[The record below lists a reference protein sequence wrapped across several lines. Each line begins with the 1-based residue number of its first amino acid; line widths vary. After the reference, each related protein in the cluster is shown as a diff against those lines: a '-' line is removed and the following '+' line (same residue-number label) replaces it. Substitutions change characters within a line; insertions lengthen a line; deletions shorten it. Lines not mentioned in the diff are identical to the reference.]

1 MALSF
6 SYRDPNNNNEWATVE
21 LATALDAYPVGSV
34 YFAAQED
41 TSPAELFGG
50 TWTRIDVTGY
60 IRVEQPTDDGNK
72 PLNTGGS
79 FDHQHLTTVGWD
91 HLNENVRLFMREDT
105 GGYPLYG
112 SVVEQTYGTQ
122 LYFPNTSDQFEITH
136 DSGFKRVAR
145 TESVQ
150 VEPPFITLACWYR
163 VA

>member
-1 MALSF
+1 MSFDARKAKGDKGMALSF

-79 FDHQHLTTVGWD
+79 FDHQHL
-91 HLNENVRLFMREDT
+91 
-105 GGYPLYG
+105 YG
-112 SVVEQTYGTQ
+112 SVVEQAYGTQ
-122 LYFPNTSDQFEITH
+122 LYFPNTSDQFDITH
-136 DSGFKRVAR
+136 DSGLKRIAR